1 MINAAESV
9 SPSLPLVFMNTV
21 LRNIMNTAPLNIHKK
36 KVGYKNGLLFSAQ
49 GFISDRIIMQNI
61 GQKNID
67 TLAI

>member
-21 LRNIMNTAPLNIHKK
+21 LKNIINIHNK

-61 GQKNID
+61 GQKSID

>member
-1 MINAAESV
+1 
-9 SPSLPLVFMNTV
+9 MNTV
-21 LRNIMNTAPLNIHKK
+21 LKNIINIHNK

-61 GQKNID
+61 GQKNIE

>member
-9 SPSLPLVFMNTV
+9 SPSLPLVFMNT
-21 LRNIMNTAPLNIHKK
+21 APLNIHNK
-36 KVGYKNGLLFSAQ
+36 KVGYKNRLLFSAQ

>member
-21 LRNIMNTAPLNIHKK
+21 LKNINIHNK

-61 GQKNID
+61 GQKNIE